1 MAWFIGVLEKSLPLL
16 LVHNPP
22 TMPGDGEEYPTG
34 VIGPSLSI
42 GIEFGGTLEK
52 DLLLLLQ
59 PLLEIPT
66 GECMVGIGGEK
77 GLPEVLG
84 RDTNPGLPRGLGD
97 MN

>member
-1 MAWFIGVLEKSLPLL
+1 MAWELEKILPLL

-42 GIEFGGTLEK
+42 GIEFGGILEK

-77 GLPEVLG
+77 GLPEARG
-84 RDTNPGLPRGLGD
+84 RDTKPGLPRCLGD
-97 MN
+97 IN